1 MKVTTWKQIAAL
13 LLLCVCG
20 ILSLVS
26 AFFVPRAAQAA
37 AADEA
42 EITDLS
48 GEAWR
53 TDRPGNISGNGYM
66 ALGED
71 GYETDR
77 SFFGEYTA
85 RFKMRVLSGE
95 YADAVLF
102 TLSLGDALTVEVREG
117 DVRFPG
123 TEAGSIVR
131 HYTERASGV
140 DGTELWR
147 YYNGT
152 ADQQYKWCP
161 FASQIVNEWN
171 TNIVLSGTY
180 DFTFEVGES
189 AVDIYIAPAD
199 AFYRDESLRPTLM
212 YTVQLPQAAEGT
224 LRFERGDSQYEFE
237 IGAMSVTSDTDSFIE
252 WNDDFAE
259 NGSNYFDSLGQNL
272 AAFSNFSFTADAW
285 TAEFEVQLGTSGDWN
300 DLSSRL
306 EFVFGVTDARPQG
319 YTLGF
324 ISQSYV
330 GYFEGAHF
338 KNSAPLG
345 GNGLRYLPIRIKMH
359 NQGNGWMSFYYSV
372 QQDGVWTDYVL
383 ADEEHNS
390 NARFSDFGSIFGQ
403 TPADASGGIAVRV
416 VSESGTTAPSAYV
429 RMLSATG
436 TISDEVF
443 CEVDE
448 DALDNA
454 AISDD
459 GTFTAQLPRVAL
471 WSPAGIPESKW
482 EVTAGSDIARIN
494 ENGVLQISSI
504 GDVTLK
510 FTVPS
515 EGIEEEISFTVRDLA
530 GPVITVE
537 EDYFFA
543 EAGKGITEEQVLA
556 YAAAEDNSGECDL
569 TLESAQIYANE
580 TAFRAGNG
588 TALQPSGGTYTP
600 ANAGIVRFTL
610 KSQDPSNNV
619 SHRDLICYVS
629 AISVE
634 ENFGDLVIDEKGEIL
649 TVDLPRVTTVA
660 ESYTYQVLSG
670 GAAVGMGENEG
681 KLLIYGSGEIRLYVG
696 TGLEGVEKEITLQ
709 VADGI
714 IPEIS
719 IGLPLRQQT
728 GSEITRADAE
738 AAISCTDES
747 GAADLAGITLTYYA
761 SREDAENGTNGTVV
775 DCSQALRFDRAGW
788 YVLTAE
794 ATDVAGNRASQSVTF
809 TVTDPPQTENNVWL
823 IVLTSVLGVAALGG
837 VAAVIFVLWRKK
849 HERS

>member
-1 MKVTTWKQIAAL
+1 MAAL

-20 ILSLVS
+20 ILSLVC

-37 AADEA
+37 AANEVSL
-42 EITDLS
+42 TDLS

-66 ALGED
+66 TLGED

-95 YADAVLF
+95 HADAVLF

-140 DGTELWR
+140 EGTELWR

-161 FASQIVNEWN
+161 FTSQIVNEWN
-171 TNIVLSGTY
+171 NNIVLSGTY

-199 AFYRDESLRPTLM
+199 AFYRDENVYPTLM
-212 YTVQLPQAAEGT
+212 YTVQIPQAAEGT
-224 LRFERGDSQYEFE
+224 LRFGRGDSQYEFE
-237 IGAMSVTSDTDSFIE
+237 IGALSVTSDTDSFIE
-252 WNDDFAE
+252 WKDDFAE
-259 NGSNYFDSLGQNL
+259 GGRNYFDTRGQNL

-285 TAEFEVQLGTSGDWN
+285 TAEFEVQLGTGGAWN
-300 DLSSRL
+300 DITSRL
-306 EFVFGVTDARPQG
+306 EFVFGVSDARPQG

-324 ISQSYV
+324 ISQSYT

-338 KNSAPLG
+338 ANSAPLG
-345 GNGLRYLPIRIKMH
+345 GNGLYYNPIRIKMESH
-359 NQGNGWMSFYYSV
+359 GNGWLSFYYSV
-372 QQDGVWTDYVL
+372 RQEGEWSDYVL
-383 ADEEHNS
+383 ADADHTSHASLAN
-390 NARFSDFGSIFGQ
+390 FGTVFGQ
-403 TPADASGGIAVRV
+403 TPADASGGIAVRS
-416 VSESGTTAPSAYV
+416 VSASGTTAPSAYV

-471 WSPAGIPESKW
+471 WSPAGIPESNW
-482 EVTAGSDIARIN
+482 EVTAGGDIARIN
-494 ENGVLQISSI
+494 ENGVLQISGI
-504 GDVTLK
+504 GGVTLK

-515 EGIEEEISFTVRDLA
+515 ADIEREISFTVRDLA

-543 EAGKGITEEQVLA
+543 EAGESITQEQVLA

-569 TLESAQIYANE
+569 TLESAQIYTSE

-600 ANAGIVRFTL
+600 ASAGIVRFTL
-610 KSQDPSNNV
+610 RSEDPSSNI
-619 SHRDLICYVS
+619 SRRDLICYVS

-660 ESYTYQVLSG
+660 ESYVYKVLSG
-670 GAAVGMGENEG
+670 GAAIGMGENEG

-696 TGLEGVEKEITLQ
+696 TGLEGVEKEISLQ

-714 IPEIS
+714 VPEIS
-719 IGLPLRQQT
+719 IGLPLQQKT
-728 GSEITRADAE
+728 GSEISRADAE
-738 AAISCTDES
+738 AAITCSDES

-761 SREDAENGTNGTVV
+761 SREDAESGTNGTVV
-775 DCSQALRFDRAGW
+775 DCAQALHFDRAGW

-794 ATDVAGNRASQSVTF
+794 ATDAAGNRAVQSVTF
-809 TVTDPPQTENNVWL
+809 TVTDPPQAENNVWL
-823 IVLTSVLGVAALGG
+823 IVLTSVLGVVALGG
-837 VAAVIFVLWRKK
+837 VAAVVFVLWRKK